1 MAMQRL
7 TNSLLVVALTV
18 LVSAASLA
26 LLTAAWTLV
35 TYCLSQ
41 PYSLH
46 LTNG

>member
-7 TNSLLVVALTV
+7 TNSLLAIALTA

-35 TYCLSQ
+35 TYCLDQ
-41 PYSLH
+41 PHFLH